1 MQMTSIVE
9 AIGED
14 RVNKLNGSLGSA
26 VGLPGRVY
34 VDPSIW
40 ELERKTV
47 FYKGWFAVGFASD
60 IPNPGDMLPVSTAGW
75 ELFFVRG
82 RDGSIR
88 GFHNICMHRGTKL
101 VHEKKRSPTIRC
113 GWHCWTYDL
122 EGALVATPLIG
133 GPKVNESDEIDRSTL
148 SLRSVRT
155 SVMWDVIYVNVDG
168 CAPDLATHMAPLR
181 ERLGAYDVDGY
192 NLNASAGDEEN
203 IVNINWKLYH
213 EGGLEGYH
221 IPWVHPALEQPPGY
235 KMDQAKGVFISISAD
250 LGNYQ
255 RLGTEKGTKPPAF
268 PLNPAAQNAL
278 DAGQRLP
285 YTIAF
290 TPPTV
295 ILAPWPDTYIVTLLR
310 PLSMTQTGVR
320 RRIYFRGEASA
331 NPDFEWARTN
341 IVKIWDDITG
351 EDGAY
356 SQAVQHLSS
365 LREILGINTRFS
377 PFWENAVRAFQQYV
391 VDAVREPDAV
401 RLDSRE

>member
-1 MQMTSIVE
+1 MSMTSMSE

-14 RVNKLNGSLGSA
+14 RVNRLNSSLGSA
-26 VGLPGRVY
+26 IGLPGRVY

-47 FYKGWFAVGFASD
+47 FREGWFAVGFASE
-60 IPNPGDMLPVSTAGW
+60 IPQPGDMLPVSTAGW

-101 VHEKKRSPTIRC
+101 VHEKKHGATIRC

-133 GPKVNESDEIDRSTL
+133 GPKVNEGEGIDRSTL
-148 SLRSVRT
+148 SLKSVRT
-155 SVMWDVIYVNVDG
+155 SVMWDVIYVNIDG
-168 CAPDLATHMAPLR
+168 QAADLQTYLAPLR
-181 ERLGAYDVDGY
+181 QRLSGYDVDGY
-192 NLNASAGDEEN
+192 NLEASAGDNEN

-221 IPWVHPALEQPPGY
+221 IPWVHPKLEQPNVY
-235 KMDQAKGVFISISAD
+235 KVDEAKGVFISLSAE
-250 LGNYQ
+250 LNNYQ
-255 RLGTEKGTKPPAF
+255 RLGTEKGTKPPVF
-268 PLNPAAQNAL
+268 PLNPEAQSAL
-278 DAGQRLP
+278 DSGKGLP

-295 ILAPWPDTYIVTLLR
+295 IIAPWPDTFIVTLLR

-320 RRIYFRGEASA
+320 RRIYFRGDAST
-331 NPDFEWARTN
+331 NPDFERARAN

-356 SQAVQHLSS
+356 SEAVQRLSS
-365 LREILGINTRFS
+365 LRETLGINTRFS
-377 PFWENAVRAFQQYV
+377 PYWESAVRAFQQYV
-391 VDAVREPDAV
+391 VDAVREPAIQK
-401 RLDSRE
+401 